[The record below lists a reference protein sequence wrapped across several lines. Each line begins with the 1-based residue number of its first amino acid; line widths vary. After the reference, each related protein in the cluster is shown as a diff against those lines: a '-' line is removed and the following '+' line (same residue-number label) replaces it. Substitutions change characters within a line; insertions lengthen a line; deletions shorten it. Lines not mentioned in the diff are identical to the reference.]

1 MSLATIKKGDKVILH
16 MFTGVDVAVKEVTA
30 ATKTTISTESWHG
43 EIKFSR
49 KTGKQISPEP
59 KNPRFANFI
68 TEDDGS
74 FVSLAERRAA
84 KKKAEKKAAKKAE
97 KKAETSD
104 DEVSEPVKPSRKVTK
119 KPAAKKAA
127 KKPDPVPEDEEYEEA
142 DDEEYEEA

>member
-97 KKAETSD
+97 TSD
-104 DEVSEPVKPSRKVTK
+104 DEVSEPVKPSRKVAK
-119 KPAAKKAA
+119 KSAAKKAA

-142 DDEEYEEA
+142 NDEEYEEA